1 MNAPYVSTR
10 DALSRRHFLRG
21 LGTALALPAL
31 EAMSPVFGAQ
41 TATGPVRRF
50 VAMNAS
56 LGFHGPGL
64 FPESPGRGYALT
76 PYLEKIKA
84 HRDDFTLFS
93 GLSHP
98 NQGGNNGH
106 ASELT
111 WLTSAQRPGLAGFK
125 NSISIDQLMARH
137 LRGQTR
143 VSHLALTT
151 THNSLSWTESG
162 VQIPAERSPSRIFK
176 ELFIDGTGKEVA
188 KELAE
193 LERGHSILDT
203 VMEDAKKMART
214 LGPQDREKLEQYFS
228 SVRDLENSFE
238 QSEEWAM
245 RPKPEVK
252 DQPPVD
258 ISDNND
264 ILAKQ
269 RQMYHLIALALQTD
283 STRVATFGLG
293 ALNSPP
299 SEIAGVSQDWHN
311 LSHHGKDDAKINEL
325 KLIEEAE
332 FTVFNEFLTR
342 LKKTP
347 EGSGNLLDATAV
359 LFGSNLGNA
368 SSHDWRNLPVILAG
382 GGYRHGAYVAHDPKE
397 NTPLA
402 NLFVPL
408 AQRMGVAIENFG
420 SSSKTTLR
428 GLEETS

>member
-1 MNAPYVSTR
+1 MKAPYVSTR
-10 DALSRRHFLRG
+10 RALSRRYFLRG
-21 LGTALALPAL
+21 LGTAMALPAL
-31 EAMSPVFGAQ
+31 EAMRPVFGAQ
-41 TATGPVRRF
+41 AVFSPVRRF

-56 LGFHGPGL
+56 LGFHAPVL
-64 FPESPGRGYALT
+64 FPETPGRDFALT
-76 PYLEKIKA
+76 PYLERIKD
-84 HRDDFTLFS
+84 HRADFTLFS

-98 NQGGNNGH
+98 NQSGNNGH

-125 NSISIDQLMARH
+125 NSVSIDQLMAKH
-137 LRGQTR
+137 LRGKTR

-162 VQIPAERSPSRIFK
+162 VQIPAERSPSKVFK
-176 ELFIDGTGKEVA
+176 KLFIDGTEKEVA

-193 LERGHSILDT
+193 LKRGHSILDT
-203 VMEDAKKMART
+203 VMDDARKMDRT
-214 LGPQDREKLEQYFS
+214 LGHRDKEKLEQYFS
-228 SVRDLENSFE
+228 SVRDLEKSFE
-238 QSEEWAM
+238 QSEEWATK
-245 RPKPEVK
+245 PKPK
-252 DQPPVD
+252 VD
-258 ISDNND
+258 DESPRDVEDGND

-293 ALNSPP
+293 ALNSAP
-299 SEIAGVSQDWHN
+299 SNIKGVSQDWHN

-332 FTVFNEFLTR
+332 FTIFNEFLTR
-342 LKKTP
+342 LKETP
-347 EGSGNLLDATAV
+347 EESGTLLDATAV

-368 SSHDWRNLPVILAG
+368 SSHDWRNLPIIVAG
-382 GGYRHGAYVAHDPKE
+382 GGYRHGSYVAHDPKD

-408 AQRMGVAIENFG
+408 ARRMGMEIERFG
-420 SSSKTTLR
+420 SSTQTSVR
-428 GLEETS
+428 GLEKA

>member
-10 DALSRRHFLRG
+10 QVLGRRNFLRG

-31 EAMSPVFGAQ
+31 EGMRPVFGKQAAPA
-41 TATGPVRRF
+41 TARRF

-64 FPESPGRGYALT
+64 FPSTPGQGYELT
-76 PYLEKIKA
+76 PYLEKIKD
-84 HRDDFTLFS
+84 HRDHFTLFS

-98 NQGGNNGH
+98 NQAGNNGH

-125 NSISIDQLMARH
+125 NSISLDQVMVKH
-137 LRGQTR
+137 LRGKTR
-143 VSHLALTT
+143 VSHLSLTT
-151 THNSLSWTESG
+151 THNSLSWTDSG
-162 VQIPAERSPSRIFK
+162 VQIPAERSPSTVFK
-176 ELFIDGTGKEVA
+176 RLFIDGTEKEVA
-188 KELAE
+188 KELAD

-203 VMEDAKKMART
+203 VMGDAKRMESKLSRK
-214 LGPQDREKLEQYFS
+214 DREKLDQYFS
-228 SVRDLENSFE
+228 SVRELEKSFE
-238 QSEEWAM
+238 QSGEWATK
-245 RPKPEVK
+245 PKPKVDAETPK
-252 DQPPVD
+252 DVAD
-258 ISDNND
+258 KND

-283 STRVATFGLG
+283 STRVVTFGLG

-299 SEIAGVSQDWHN
+299 SNIKGVSQDWHN

-332 FTVFNEFLTR
+332 FEAFNEFLNR
-342 LKKTP
+342 IRETP
-347 EGSGNLLDATAV
+347 EGNGTLLDATAV

-368 SSHDWRNLPVILAG
+368 SSHDWRNLPIIVAG
-382 GGYRHGAYVAHDPKE
+382 GGYRHGSYVAHDPKN

-408 AQRMGVAIENFG
+408 AQHMGVEIESFG
-420 SSSKTTLR
+420 SSTKPGVR
-428 GLEETS
+428 GLEMT